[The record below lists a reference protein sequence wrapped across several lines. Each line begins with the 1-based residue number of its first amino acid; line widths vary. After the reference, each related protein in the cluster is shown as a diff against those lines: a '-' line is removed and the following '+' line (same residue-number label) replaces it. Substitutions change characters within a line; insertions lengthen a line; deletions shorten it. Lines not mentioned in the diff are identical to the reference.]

1 MARAY
6 CENMSKSELPGS
18 TRRGNTM
25 PGRFFLRDLQVDA
38 AIEAA
43 AEADMDEAAA
53 EEWDANEV
61 DDDMAAAVDDVQ
73 KCQAVSVDADDE

>member
-1 MARAY
+1 
-6 CENMSKSELPGS
+6 MSKSELPGS

-25 PGRFFLRDLQVDA
+25 PGRFFLQRERQVEA

-43 AEADMDEAAA
+43 AEADVDDAAA
-53 EEWDANEV
+53 VEWDANDV